1 MRFNKI
7 KGIGM
12 KEDVVVDNLDGQ
24 IVQILKKDGRASNAH
39 IARAL
44 GVSEGTVRRRLKM
57 LIDGEVVHV
66 NVSLDPAKMGLT
78 TEAIIG
84 LEVDP
89 DKMDPVCA
97 SLAAFDE
104 IGYVTLTTGAVD
116 VFAWGR
122 FSSTESLGLFLRSK
136 VGKIPG
142 VRRTETYMC
151 ISVRKDFDSR

>member
-1 MRFNKI
+1 
-7 KGIGM
+7 M

-57 LIDGEVVHV
+57 LIDGGVVHV

-136 VGKIPG
+136 VGKIAG

-151 ISVRKDFDSR
+151 ISVRKDFDRR

>member
-1 MRFNKI
+1 
-7 KGIGM
+7 M
-12 KEDVVVDNLDGQ
+12 KEDVVVDNLDSQ

-57 LIDGEVVHV
+57 LIDGGVVHV

-89 DKMDPVCA
+89 DKMDPVC
-97 SLAAFDE
+97 SSIAAFDE

-151 ISVRKDFDSR
+151 ISVRKDFDR

>member
-1 MRFNKI
+1 
-7 KGIGM
+7 M
-12 KEDVVVDNLDGQ
+12 KEDVVVDNLDSQ

-57 LIDGEVVHV
+57 LIDGGVVNV

-97 SLAAFDE
+97 SIAAFDE

-151 ISVRKDFDSR
+151 ISVRKDFDR

>member
-1 MRFNKI
+1 
-7 KGIGM
+7 M
-12 KEDVVVDNLDGQ
+12 KEDVVVDDLDNQ
-24 IVQILKKDGRASNAH
+24 IVEILKKDWRASTAH

-44 GVSEGTVRRRLKM
+44 GVSEGTVRRRLRM
-57 LIDGEVVHV
+57 LIEGGVIHV
-66 NVSLDPAKMGLT
+66 NVSLDPVKMGLT

-97 SLAAFDE
+97 SLADFDE
-104 IGYVTLTTGAVD
+104 IGYVTLTTGAMD

-151 ISVRKDFDSR
+151 ISVRKHFEQR

>member
-1 MRFNKI
+1 
-7 KGIGM
+7 M
-12 KEDVVVDNLDGQ
+12 KEDVVVDDLDNQ
-24 IVQILKKDGRASNAH
+24 IVEILKKDGRASNAH

-44 GVSEGTVRRRLKM
+44 GVSEGTVRRRLRM
-57 LIDGEVVHV
+57 LIEGGVIHV
-66 NVSLDPAKMGLT
+66 NVSLDPVKMGLT

-84 LEVDP
+84 LEVDT

-97 SLAAFDE
+97 SLADFDE
-104 IGYVTLTTGAVD
+104 IGYVTLTTGAMD

-151 ISVRKDFDSR
+151 ISVRKDFERR

>member
-1 MRFNKI
+1 
-7 KGIGM
+7 M
-12 KEDVVVDNLDGQ
+12 KEDVVVDDLDNQ
-24 IVQILKKDGRASNAH
+24 IVEILKKDGRASNAH

-44 GVSEGTVRRRLKM
+44 GVSEGTVRRRLRM
-57 LIDGEVVHV
+57 LIEGGVIHV
-66 NVSLDPAKMGLT
+66 NVSLDAVKMGLT

-97 SLAAFDE
+97 SLADIDE

-151 ISVRKDFDSR
+151 ISVRKDFERR

>member
-1 MRFNKI
+1 
-7 KGIGM
+7 M
-12 KEDVVVDNLDGQ
+12 KEDVVVDNLDSQ
-24 IVQILKKDGRASNAH
+24 IVQILKNDGRASNAH

-57 LIDGEVVHV
+57 LIDGGVVHV

-97 SLAAFDE
+97 SIAAFDE

-151 ISVRKDFDSR
+151 ISVRKDFDR

>member
-1 MRFNKI
+1 
-7 KGIGM
+7 M

-24 IVQILKKDGRASNAH
+24 IVHILKKDGRASNAH

>member
-1 MRFNKI
+1 M
-7 KGIGM
+7 
-12 KEDVVVDNLDGQ
+12 
-24 IVQILKKDGRASNAH
+24 
-39 IARAL
+39 
-44 GVSEGTVRRRLKM
+44 RRRLKM
-57 LIDGEVVHV
+57 LIDGGVVHV

-89 DKMDPVCA
+89 DKMDPVCT
-97 SLAAFDE
+97 SLATFEE

>member
-1 MRFNKI
+1 
-7 KGIGM
+7 M
-12 KEDVVVDNLDGQ
+12 KEDVVVDDLDNQ
-24 IVQILKKDGRASNAH
+24 IVEILKKDGRASNAH

-44 GVSEGTVRRRLKM
+44 GVSEGTVRRRLRM
-57 LIDGEVVHV
+57 LIEGGVIHV
-66 NVSLDPAKMGLT
+66 NVSLDPVKMGLT

-97 SLAAFDE
+97 SLADFDD

-151 ISVRKDFDSR
+151 ISVRKHFEQR

>member
-1 MRFNKI
+1 
-7 KGIGM
+7 M
-12 KEDVVVDNLDGQ
+12 KEDVVVDNLDSE

-57 LIDGEVVHV
+57 LIDGGVVHV

>member
-1 MRFNKI
+1 
-7 KGIGM
+7 M
-12 KEDVVVDNLDGQ
+12 KEEVLVDNLDSQ
-24 IVQILKKDGRASNAH
+24 IVQLLKKDGRASNAH

-57 LIDGEVVHV
+57 LIDSDVVHV

-97 SLAAFDE
+97 SLADFDE

-151 ISVRKDFDSR
+151 ISVRKDFDR

>member
-1 MRFNKI
+1 
-7 KGIGM
+7 M
-12 KEDVVVDNLDGQ
+12 KEEVLVDNLDSQ

-57 LIDGEVVHV
+57 LIDSDVVHV
-66 NVSLDPAKMGLT
+66 NVSLDPTKMGLT

-97 SLAAFDE
+97 SLADFDE

-151 ISVRKDFDSR
+151 ISVRKDFDRR

>member
-1 MRFNKI
+1 
-7 KGIGM
+7 M
-12 KEDVVVDNLDGQ
+12 KEDVVVDDLDSQ
-24 IVQILKKDGRASNAH
+24 IVEILKKDGRASNAH

-44 GVSEGTVRRRLKM
+44 GVSEGTVRRRLRM
-57 LIDGEVVHV
+57 LIEGGVIHV
-66 NVSLDPAKMGLT
+66 NVSLDPVKMGLT

-97 SLAAFDE
+97 SLADFDE

-151 ISVRKDFDSR
+151 ISVRKDFERR

>member
-1 MRFNKI
+1 
-7 KGIGM
+7 M
-12 KEDVVVDNLDGQ
+12 KEDVVVDDLDNQ
-24 IVQILKKDGRASNAH
+24 IVEILKKDGRASNAH

-44 GVSEGTVRRRLKM
+44 GVSEGTVRRRLRM
-57 LIDGEVVHV
+57 LIEGGVIHV
-66 NVSLDPAKMGLT
+66 NVSLDPVKMGLT

-97 SLAAFDE
+97 SLADFDE

-122 FSSTESLGLFLRSK
+122 FSSSESLGLFLRSK

-151 ISVRKDFDSR
+151 ISVRKDFERR

>member
-1 MRFNKI
+1 
-7 KGIGM
+7 M
-12 KEDVVVDNLDGQ
+12 KEDVVVDDLDNQ
-24 IVQILKKDGRASNAH
+24 IVEILKKDGRASNAH

-44 GVSEGTVRRRLKM
+44 GVSEGTVRRRLRM
-57 LIDGEVVHV
+57 LIEGGVIHV
-66 NVSLDPAKMGLT
+66 NVSLDPVKMGLT

-97 SLAAFDE
+97 SLADFDE
-104 IGYVTLTTGAVD
+104 IGYVTLTTGAMD

-151 ISVRKDFDSR
+151 ISVRKDFERR

>member
-1 MRFNKI
+1 
-7 KGIGM
+7 M
-12 KEDVVVDNLDGQ
+12 KEDVVVDDLDNQ
-24 IVQILKKDGRASNAH
+24 IVEILKKDGRASNAH

-44 GVSEGTVRRRLKM
+44 GVSEGTVRRRLRM
-57 LIDGEVVHV
+57 LIEGGVIHV
-66 NVSLDPAKMGLT
+66 NVSLDPVKMGLT

-97 SLAAFDE
+97 SLADFDE

-151 ISVRKDFDSR
+151 ISVRKHFEQR

>member
-1 MRFNKI
+1 
-7 KGIGM
+7 M
-12 KEDVVVDNLDGQ
+12 KEDVVVDDLDNQ
-24 IVQILKKDGRASNAH
+24 IVEILKKDGRASNAH

-44 GVSEGTVRRRLKM
+44 GVSEGTVRSRLRM
-57 LIDGEVVHV
+57 LIEGGVIHV
-66 NVSLDPAKMGLT
+66 NVSLDPVKMGLT

-97 SLAAFDE
+97 SLADFDE
-104 IGYVTLTTGAVD
+104 IGYVTLTPGAVD

-151 ISVRKDFDSR
+151 ISVRKDFERR

>member
-1 MRFNKI
+1 MCIRDS

-12 KEDVVVDNLDGQ
+12 KEDVVVDSLDGQ

-57 LIDGEVVHV
+57 LIDGGVVHV

-136 VGKIPG
+136 VGKIAG

-151 ISVRKDFDSR
+151 ISVRKDFDRR

>member
-1 MRFNKI
+1 
-7 KGIGM
+7 M
-12 KEDVVVDNLDGQ
+12 KEDVVVDDLDNQ
-24 IVQILKKDGRASNAH
+24 IVEILKKDGRASNAH

-44 GVSEGTVRRRLKM
+44 GVSEGTVRRRLRM
-57 LIDGEVVHV
+57 LIEGDVIHV
-66 NVSLDPAKMGLT
+66 NVSLDPVKMGLT

-97 SLAAFDE
+97 SLADFDE

-151 ISVRKDFDSR
+151 ISVRKDFERR

>member
-1 MRFNKI
+1 
-7 KGIGM
+7 M
-12 KEDVVVDNLDGQ
+12 KEDVVVDDLDNQ
-24 IVQILKKDGRASNAH
+24 IVEILKKDGRASNAH

-44 GVSEGTVRRRLKM
+44 GVSEGTVRRRLRM
-57 LIDGEVVHV
+57 LIEGGVIHV
-66 NVSLDPAKMGLT
+66 NVSLDPVKMGLT

-97 SLAAFDE
+97 SLADFDE

-151 ISVRKDFDSR
+151 ISVRKHFERR

>member
-1 MRFNKI
+1 
-7 KGIGM
+7 M
-12 KEDVVVDNLDGQ
+12 KEDVVVDDLDNQ
-24 IVQILKKDGRASNAH
+24 IVEILKKDGRASNAH

-44 GVSEGTVRRRLKM
+44 GVSEGTVRRRLRM
-57 LIDGEVVHV
+57 LIEGGVIHV
-66 NVSLDPAKMGLT
+66 NVSLEPVKMGLT

-97 SLAAFDE
+97 SLADFDE

-151 ISVRKDFDSR
+151 ISVRKDFERR

>member
-1 MRFNKI
+1 
-7 KGIGM
+7 M
-12 KEDVVVDNLDGQ
+12 KEDVVVDDLDNQ
-24 IVQILKKDGRASNAH
+24 IVEILKKDGRASNAH

-44 GVSEGTVRRRLKM
+44 GVSEGTVRRRLRM
-57 LIDGEVVHV
+57 LIEGGVIHV
-66 NVSLDPAKMGLT
+66 NVSLDPVKMGLT

-97 SLAAFDE
+97 SLADFDE
-104 IGYVTLTTGAVD
+104 IGYVPLTTGAVD

-151 ISVRKDFDSR
+151 ISVRKDFERR

>member
-1 MRFNKI
+1 
-7 KGIGM
+7 M

-97 SLAAFDE
+97 SLAAFEE

>member
-1 MRFNKI
+1 
-7 KGIGM
+7 M
-12 KEDVVVDNLDGQ
+12 KEDVVVDDLDNQ
-24 IVQILKKDGRASNAH
+24 IVEILKKDGRASNAH

-44 GVSEGTVRRRLKM
+44 GVSEGTVRRRLRM
-57 LIDGEVVHV
+57 LIEGGVIHV
-66 NVSLDPAKMGLT
+66 NVSLDPVKMGLT

-97 SLAAFDE
+97 SLADFDE
-104 IGYVTLTTGAVD
+104 IGYVTLTTGAMD

-122 FSSTESLGLFLRSK
+122 FSSTESLGLFLRCK

-151 ISVRKDFDSR
+151 ISVRKHFEQR

>member
-1 MRFNKI
+1 
-7 KGIGM
+7 M
-12 KEDVVVDNLDGQ
+12 KEDVVVDDLDNQ
-24 IVQILKKDGRASNAH
+24 IVEILKEDGRASNAH
-39 IARAL
+39 IARVL
-44 GVSEGTVRRRLKM
+44 EVSEGTVRRRLRM
-57 LIDGEVVHV
+57 LIEGGVIHV
-66 NVSLDPAKMGLT
+66 NVSLDAVKMGLT

-97 SLAAFDE
+97 SLADFDE
-104 IGYVTLTTGAVD
+104 IGYVTLTTGAMD

-136 VGKIPG
+136 VGKITG

-151 ISVRKDFDSR
+151 ISVRKDFERR

>member
-1 MRFNKI
+1 
-7 KGIGM
+7 M
-12 KEDVVVDNLDGQ
+12 KEDVVVDNLDSQ

-44 GVSEGTVRRRLKM
+44 GVSEGTVRRRLKL
-57 LIDGEVVHV
+57 LIDGGVVHV

-97 SLAAFDE
+97 SIAAFDE

-122 FSSTESLGLFLRSK
+122 FSSTESLGLFLRRK

-151 ISVRKDFDSR
+151 ISVRKDFDR

>member
-1 MRFNKI
+1 
-7 KGIGM
+7 M
-12 KEDVVVDNLDGQ
+12 KEDVVVDDLDNQ
-24 IVQILKKDGRASNAH
+24 IVEILKKDGRASNAH

-44 GVSEGTVRRRLKM
+44 GVSEGTVRRRLRM
-57 LIDGEVVHV
+57 LIEGGVIHV
-66 NVSLDPAKMGLT
+66 NVSLDPVKMGLT

-97 SLAAFDE
+97 SLADFDE
-104 IGYVTLTTGAVD
+104 IGYLTLTTGAMD

-151 ISVRKDFDSR
+151 ISVRKDFERR

>member
-1 MRFNKI
+1 
-7 KGIGM
+7 M
-12 KEDVVVDNLDGQ
+12 KEDVVVDDLDNQ
-24 IVQILKKDGRASNAH
+24 IVEILKKDGRASNAH

-44 GVSEGTVRRRLKM
+44 GVSEGTVRRRLRM
-57 LIDGEVVHV
+57 LIEGGVIHV
-66 NVSLDPAKMGLT
+66 NVSLDPVKMGLT

-84 LEVDP
+84 LEVAP

-97 SLAAFDE
+97 SLADFDE
-104 IGYVTLTTGAVD
+104 IGYVTLTTGAMD

-151 ISVRKDFDSR
+151 ISVRKDFERR

>member
-1 MRFNKI
+1 
-7 KGIGM
+7 M
-12 KEDVVVDNLDGQ
+12 KEDVVVDDLDNQ
-24 IVQILKKDGRASNAH
+24 IVEILKKDGRASNAH
-39 IARAL
+39 IARVL
-44 GVSEGTVRRRLKM
+44 GVSEGTVRRRLRM
-57 LIDGEVVHV
+57 LIEGGVIHV
-66 NVSLDPAKMGLT
+66 NVSLDPVKMGLT

-97 SLAAFDE
+97 SLADFDE
-104 IGYVTLTTGAVD
+104 IGYVTLTTGAMD

-151 ISVRKDFDSR
+151 ISVRKHFEQR

>member
-1 MRFNKI
+1 
-7 KGIGM
+7 M
-12 KEDVVVDNLDGQ
+12 KEDVVVDDLDNQ
-24 IVQILKKDGRASNAH
+24 IVEILKKDGRASNAH

-44 GVSEGTVRRRLKM
+44 GVSEGTVRRRLRM
-57 LIDGEVVHV
+57 LIEGGVIHV
-66 NVSLDPAKMGLT
+66 NVSLDPVKMGLT

-97 SLAAFDE
+97 SLADFDE
-104 IGYVTLTTGAVD
+104 IGYVTLTTGSVD

-151 ISVRKDFDSR
+151 ISVRKDFERR

>member
-1 MRFNKI
+1 
-7 KGIGM
+7 M
-12 KEDVVVDNLDGQ
+12 KEDVVVDDLDNQ
-24 IVQILKKDGRASNAH
+24 IVEILKKDGRASNAH

-44 GVSEGTVRRRLKM
+44 GVSEGTVRRRLRM
-57 LIDGEVVHV
+57 LIEGGVIHV
-66 NVSLDPAKMGLT
+66 NVTLDPVKMGLT

-97 SLAAFDE
+97 SLADFDE
-104 IGYVTLTTGAVD
+104 IGYVTLTTGAMD

-151 ISVRKDFDSR
+151 ISVRKDFERR

>member
-1 MRFNKI
+1 
-7 KGIGM
+7 M

-57 LIDGEVVHV
+57 LIDSDVVHV

-97 SLAAFDE
+97 SLADFDE

-151 ISVRKDFDSR
+151 ISVRKDFDRR

>member
-1 MRFNKI
+1 
-7 KGIGM
+7 M
-12 KEDVVVDNLDGQ
+12 KEDVVVDDLDNQ
-24 IVQILKKDGRASNAH
+24 IVEILKKDGRASNAH

-44 GVSEGTVRRRLKM
+44 GVSEGTVRRRLRM
-57 LIDGEVVHV
+57 LIEGGVIHV
-66 NVSLDPAKMGLT
+66 NVSLDPVKMGLT

-97 SLAAFDE
+97 SLADFDE
-104 IGYVTLTTGAVD
+104 IGYVTLTTCAMD

-151 ISVRKDFDSR
+151 ISVRKDFERR

>member
-1 MRFNKI
+1 
-7 KGIGM
+7 M
-12 KEDVVVDNLDGQ
+12 KEDVVVDDLDNQ
-24 IVQILKKDGRASNAH
+24 IVEILKKDGRASNAH

-44 GVSEGTVRRRLKM
+44 GVREGTVRRRLRM
-57 LIDGEVVHV
+57 MIQGGVIHV
-66 NVSLDPAKMGLT
+66 NVSLDPVKMGLT

-97 SLAAFDE
+97 SLADFDE
-104 IGYVTLTTGAVD
+104 IGYVTLTTGAMD

-151 ISVRKDFDSR
+151 ISVRKDFERR

>member
-1 MRFNKI
+1 
-7 KGIGM
+7 M
-12 KEDVVVDNLDGQ
+12 KEDVVVDNLDSE

-44 GVSEGTVRRRLKM
+44 GVSEGTIRRRLKM
-57 LIDGEVVHV
+57 LIDGGVVHV

-136 VGKIPG
+136 VGKIAG

-151 ISVRKDFDSR
+151 ISVRKDFDRR

>member
-1 MRFNKI
+1 
-7 KGIGM
+7 M
-12 KEDVVVDNLDGQ
+12 KEDVVVDDLDNQ
-24 IVQILKKDGRASNAH
+24 IVEILKKDGRASNAH

-44 GVSEGTVRRRLKM
+44 GVSEGTVRRRLRM
-57 LIDGEVVHV
+57 LIDGDVIHV
-66 NVSLDPAKMGLT
+66 NVSLDPVKMGLT
-78 TEAIIG
+78 TEAING

-97 SLAAFDE
+97 SLADFDE

-151 ISVRKDFDSR
+151 ISVRKDFERR

>member
-1 MRFNKI
+1 
-7 KGIGM
+7 M
-12 KEDVVVDNLDGQ
+12 KEDVVVDNLDSE

-57 LIDGEVVHV
+57 LIDGGVVHV

-136 VGKIPG
+136 VGKIAG

-151 ISVRKDFDSR
+151 ISVRKDFDRR